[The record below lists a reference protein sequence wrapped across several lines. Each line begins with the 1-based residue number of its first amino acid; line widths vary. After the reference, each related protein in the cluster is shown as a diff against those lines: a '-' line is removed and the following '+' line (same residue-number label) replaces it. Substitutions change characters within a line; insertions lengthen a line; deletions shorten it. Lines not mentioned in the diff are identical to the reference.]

1 MDVLRQG
8 NGYGLPS
15 PRSTPASGDRRSLTQ
30 FATDLFR
37 RGIDSEGEID
47 VARAGS
53 AKPGRVIV
61 VSNRVGLP
69 SEGKARAGG
78 LEVVMR
84 SFIKRNRGIW
94 FGWSGQI
101 AQGGSENVRTVERGG
116 VTYITT
122 DLNRADY
129 QEYYNGFANRMLWPI
144 LHYRLDLAEFSRR
157 DLSGYQR
164 VNDQFAAQ
172 LQRLLKP
179 DDIVWVHD
187 YHLLPLAK

>member
-1 MDVLRQG
+1 MDVLRHG

-30 FATDLFR
+30 VATDLFR
-37 RGIDSEGEID
+37 YGIADNREID
-47 VARAGS
+47 I
-53 AKPGRVIV
+53 AKPGGADTGRVIV

-101 AQGGSENVRTVERGG
+101 TQQRGSE
-116 VTYITT
+116 
-122 DLNRADY
+122 
-129 QEYYNGFANRMLWPI
+129 
-144 LHYRLDLAEFSRR
+144 
-157 DLSGYQR
+157 
-164 VNDQFAAQ
+164 
-172 LQRLLKP
+172 
-179 DDIVWVHD
+179 
-187 YHLLPLAK
+187 